1 MSKKIEERVNRSFT
15 NATPD
20 ISQSVIADCQSRNVS
35 RPVPAKRSTIS
46 FWKVAT
52 LALALILVVTG
63 IFGGVELGA
72 TAQAAVV
79 ALDVNPSIEL
89 KVDGRNRIIQATA
102 NNDDAQIILQSMD
115 LKGSKLDVA
124 VYAIIGSMVTHGYLS
139 EYTNSVLVSVDTK
152 KQDLYN
158 EIIDVVTS
166 KIEVTLKEK
175 NIEASVVAQWI
186 KDKEEIASIANE
198 YNISTGKATLITKI
212 IDASSKDTSVNA
224 TVYTVEDLVN
234 RTVNEL
240 AIIFAK
246 YAGDKV
252 DEIVTNGSAS
262 EKAYIGKDQALAIA
276 LEEFGLSS
284 NMDTGLDLHT
294 KVDLDIEN
302 GVMVYEVEFVYGD
315 YKYEIDIKAVNGEII
330 KMEKKALSL
339 RDNPPDTELTDDQ
352 LIEIATQG
360 IENVTNVT
368 IERDGKRVEVLFQTE
383 EHCYEV
389 ELTPSGK
396 VVGMEKHNIV
406 QGGTDILTEE
416 KIEKIALEI
425 LSRQLHFLDG
435 QIEEIDC
442 ELSADGTYY
451 EVCIEVFGMEFDLRI
466 NAVTGEPMRFGMGNH
481 GFGDGTPG
489 ELPGGTD
496 GDHHGGRD

>member
-15 NATPD
+15 SATPD
-20 ISQSVIADCQSRNVS
+20 ISHSVMAECQSLNVR
-35 RPVPAKRSTIS
+35 RPSHAKRSGVS
-46 FWKVAT
+46 FWKIAT
-52 LALALILVVTG
+52 VALALILVITG
-63 IFGGVELGA
+63 VFGGVELGA

-89 KVDGRNRIIQATA
+89 KIDGKNRIIEAIA
-102 NNDDAQIILQSMD
+102 NNNDAQIILQSMD

-152 KQDLYN
+152 KQQLYN
-158 EIIDVVTS
+158 EIIDAVTS

-175 NIEASVVAQWI
+175 NIQSSVVAQWI
-186 KDKEEIASIANE
+186 KDKDEIASIANE
-198 YNISTGKATLITKI
+198 YNISKGKATLITKI
-212 IDASSKDTSVNA
+212 IDASSKDTSENA
-224 TVYTVEDLVN
+224 TVYTVQDLVN
-234 RTVNEL
+234 HTVNEL

-252 DEIVTNGSAS
+252 DEVITNGSAS

-276 LEEFGLSS
+276 LAEFGLDS
-284 NMDTGLDLHT
+284 NLDTGLDLRA
-294 KVDLDIEN
+294 KVDFDIEK

-315 YKYEIDIKAVNGEII
+315 YKYEVDVKAVNGEII
-330 KMEKKALSL
+330 KMEKKALSF
-339 RDNPPDTELTDDQ
+339 RDNPQDDELTDEQ
-352 LIEIATQG
+352 LIELATQG
-360 IENVTNVT
+360 IENATNVT
-368 IERDGKRVEVLFQTE
+368 IERDGKMVEVSFQTE
-383 EHCYEV
+383 EHRYQV
-389 ELTPSGK
+389 ELTRNGH
-396 VVGMEKHNIV
+396 VVSIEKHAIA
-406 QGGTDILTEE
+406 QGGTDILSEE

-442 ELSADGTYY
+442 ELSDDGTYY
-451 EVCIEVFGMEFDLRI
+451 EVCIELFGMEFDIRI

-481 GFGDGTPG
+481 GFGQGDSGK
-489 ELPGGTD
+489 LPGD
-496 GDHHGGRD
+496 HDDHHGGRD